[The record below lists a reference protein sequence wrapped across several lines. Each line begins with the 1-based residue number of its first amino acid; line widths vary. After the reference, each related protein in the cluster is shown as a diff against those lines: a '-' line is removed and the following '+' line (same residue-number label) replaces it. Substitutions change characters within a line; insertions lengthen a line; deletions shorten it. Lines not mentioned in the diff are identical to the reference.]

1 MCAVE
6 RGYAFHAFVHPYTR
20 LKRAA
25 DCMFPWHEII
35 KTWSGNSSGFYY
47 IYSGISVIFIQA
59 NKTCKRE
66 LALAHE
72 RVHAVAYKVYAEA

>member
-1 MCAVE
+1 
-6 RGYAFHAFVHPYTR
+6 
-20 LKRAA
+20 
-25 DCMFPWHEII
+25 MFPWHEIK

-47 IYSGISVIFIQA
+47 IYSGVSVIFIQA

-72 RVHAVAYKVYAEA
+72 RVHAVAYKVYAEAYAVARSRALVVYAALRY